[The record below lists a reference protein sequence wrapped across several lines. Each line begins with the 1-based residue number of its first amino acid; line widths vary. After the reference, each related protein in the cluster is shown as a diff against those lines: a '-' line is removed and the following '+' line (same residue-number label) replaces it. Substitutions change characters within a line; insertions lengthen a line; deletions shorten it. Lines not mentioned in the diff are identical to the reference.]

1 MSNVKTNTVARKS
14 IVRAQDVALSFLMG
28 GVAAVQKLHNEKGF
42 TAATLDSAIETMR
55 DGGQTVVDLLFLRE
69 KLFTKSTGV
78 RGRKAAQVGDSR
90 VYSVQEVGET
100 GAFVRLPVGLLGLAK
115 GDDVRV
121 DFLDGRI
128 VVTVA
133 TA

>member
-1 MSNVKTNTVARKS
+1 MSNVNNTARKA

-28 GVAAVQKLHNEKGF
+28 GVAAVEKLHTDKGF
-42 TAATLDSAIETMR
+42 TAATLDNAIETMNE
-55 DGGQTVVDLLFLRE
+55 GGQDTAKLVALRD
-69 KLFTKSTGV
+69 KLFQKSTGS
-78 RGRKAAQVGDSR
+78 RGRKAAQIGESR

-121 DFLDGRI
+121 TFLDGRI
-128 VVTVA
+128 VVESTSA
-133 TA
+133 

>member
-1 MSNVKTNTVARKS
+1 MSNVNNTARKS
-14 IVRAQDVALSFLMG
+14 IVRGQDVALAYLMG
-28 GVAAVQKLHNEKGF
+28 GVKGVEKLHGDKGF
-42 TAATLDSAIETMR
+42 TAATLDNAIEAIAN
-55 DGGQTVVDLLFLRE
+55 GGQDTANLAALRD
-69 KLFTKSTGV
+69 KLFVKSTGS
-78 RGRKAAQVGDSR
+78 RGRKAAQIGDSR

>member
-1 MSNVKTNTVARKS
+1 MSNVNNTARKA

-28 GVAAVQKLHNEKGF
+28 GVAAVEKLHNEKGF

-55 DGGQTVVDLLFLRE
+55 DGGQNVADLLLLRE
-69 KLFTKSTGV
+69 KKFAKATGQ
-78 RGRKAAQVGDSR
+78 RGRKAAQIGDSR

-121 DFLDGRI
+121 TFLDGRI
-128 VVTVA
+128 VVESTSA
-133 TA
+133 

>member
-1 MSNVKTNTVARKS
+1 MSNVKNAARKS
-14 IVRAQDVALSFLMG
+14 IVRGQDVALTYLMG
-28 GVAAVQKLHNEKGF
+28 GAAAVAKLHDEKGF
-42 TAATLDSAIETMR
+42 SAATLDNAIETIAK
-55 DGGQTVVDLLFLRE
+55 GGQDTANLADLRD
-69 KLFTKSTGV
+69 KLFTKSTGS
-78 RGRKAAQVGDSR
+78 RGRKAAQIGDSR
-90 VYSVQEVGET
+90 VYSVQEVGDA

>member
-1 MSNVKTNTVARKS
+1 MSNVKANTVARKS

-28 GVAAVQKLHNEKGF
+28 GVPAVEKLLNEKGF

-55 DGGQTVVDLLFLRE
+55 DGGQNVADLLLLRE
-69 KLFTKSTGV
+69 KKFAKVAGQ
-78 RGRKAAQVGDSR
+78 RGRKAAQIGDSR

-121 DFLDGRI
+121 TFLDGRI
-128 VVTVA
+128 VVETVS
-133 TA
+133 T

>member
-1 MSNVKTNTVARKS
+1 MSNVNNTARKA

-28 GVAAVQKLHNEKGF
+28 GVAAVEKLHNEKGF

-55 DGGQTVVDLLFLRE
+55 DGGQNVADLLLLRE
-69 KLFTKSTGV
+69 KKFAKSTGQ
-78 RGRKAAQVGDSR
+78 RGRKAAQIGDSR

-121 DFLDGRI
+121 TFLDGRI
-128 VVTVA
+128 VVESTSA
-133 TA
+133 

>member
-1 MSNVKTNTVARKS
+1 MSNVKANTVARKA
-14 IVRAQDVALSFLMG
+14 IVRAQDVALSYLMG
-28 GVAAVQKLHNEKGF
+28 GVAAVEKLHNEKGF

-55 DGGQTVVDLLFLRE
+55 DGGQNVVDLLFLRE
-69 KLFTKSTGV
+69 KLFTKSTGQ
-78 RGRKAAQVGDSR
+78 RGRKAAQIGDSR